1 VASAARAGD
10 ARARGC
16 HNTGEGDSGWQARCG
31 GRLVIPCAGLLR
43 TPNLAPSIPY
53 VTNAS
58 GTFVVVSL
66 MITNTAAQT
75 AYLTR
80 SDFALNAAQ
89 SGRTYSISSDA
100 QTALVFAGEDACYI
114 EQQALPGGCP
124 KAMSAIREQFDPGVP
139 KSVRIAF
146 DVSPGDRP
154 TSLVVAGS
162 QLAIPP

>member
-1 VASAARAGD
+1 VSPSSDSDVGPSALREVLLDRYGARLISHVRRDHVADYARA
-10 ARARGC
+10 
-16 HNTGEGDSGWQARCG
+16 
-31 GRLVIPCAGLLR
+31 
-43 TPNLAPSIPY
+43 
-53 VTNAS
+53 
-58 GTFVVVSL
+58 
-66 MITNTAAQT
+66 
-75 AYLTR
+75 
-80 SDFALNAAQ
+80 
-89 SGRTYSISSDA
+89 
-100 QTALVFAGEDACYI
+100 ALVFASEDACYI